1 MVYKP
6 KSGLICLQNKENHLV
21 SYLDYKIRTD
31 GDIELGIQLTSE
43 TERKKH
49 FATALINYLRF
60 KYMYAKFFTGTYE
73 ENEKMRAVL
82 KITGFHEYLLKA
94 KTKMAKRTKTSQ
106 SNSRTSKPQFTKWR
120 RGVNLFCI
128 LQCAACHF

>member
-1 MVYKP
+1 MALNGLQTEKWTGYVYK
-6 KSGLICLQNKENHLV
+6 NKENHLV

-73 ENEKMRAVL
+73 KNEKMRAVL
-82 KITGFHEYLLKA
+82 KATGFDEYFFKGKDQNGCESEKQA
-94 KTKMAKRTKTSQ
+94 NRIQ
-106 SNSRTSKPQFTKWR
+106 ER
-120 RGVNLFCI
+120 VNPN
-128 LQCAACHF
+128 

>member
-1 MVYKP
+1 MDR
-6 KSGLICLQNKENHLV
+6 ICLQNKENHLV

-94 KTKMAKRTKTSQ
+94 KTKMAKNKNKPIEFKNEVNPHSQ
-106 SNSRTSKPQFTKWR
+106 NGEGS
-120 RGVNLFCI
+120 
-128 LQCAACHF
+128 